1 MEPCES
7 GNYAAEQ
14 RAAAGGRASAP
25 GSYLSRVVARP
36 QLSTNVRRQIHR
48 EFRLPI
54 DRSKKAKLLAKLAS
68 APDPPM
74 IAVAAFFD
82 GNDDPASI
90 GCNLSDHPGIQT
102 FRCVLETVGSRP
114 LQKPIAI

>member
-1 MEPCES
+1 M
-7 GNYAAEQ
+7 
-14 RAAAGGRASAP
+14 
-25 GSYLSRVVARP
+25 
-36 QLSTNVRRQIHR
+36 
-48 EFRLPI
+48 PI

-74 IAVAAFFD
+74 ISIAAFFD

-102 FRCVLETVGSRP
+102 FRYVLETVGSRP
-114 LQKPIAI
+114 LQKPIANKISPI